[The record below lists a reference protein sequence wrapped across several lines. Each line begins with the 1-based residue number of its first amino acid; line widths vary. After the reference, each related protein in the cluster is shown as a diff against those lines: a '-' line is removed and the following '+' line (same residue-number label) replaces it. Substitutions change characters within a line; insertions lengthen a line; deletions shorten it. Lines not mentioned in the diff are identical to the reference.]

1 MAVDTNYTKIYKRY
15 TSNPQLIT
23 DANSK
28 MVRGQFYQILE
39 YKYIDEENDSKSWSG
54 TTAPIVY
61 VLYVSGK
68 DDLVHCIKLSN
79 INPLTVK
86 QLFKQLVDE
95 LDAEIDPGKNA
106 RSFYNNKMKNMSFF
120 AKNFY
125 RTYKLS
131 GILRCVS
138 LDMDTTKL
146 IPKSMVQSGVASMG
160 YKTYGRRG
168 KITNIDVD
176 IKDNKYSKYQDQQ
189 PKIKK
194 NK

>member
-1 MAVDTNYTKIYKRY
+1 MAVATNYTKVYQRY
-15 TSNPQLIT
+15 
-23 DANSK
+23 
-28 MVRGQFYQILE
+28 VRGRKRMGDPLKNLERGGFYQLVE
-39 YKYIDEENDSKSWSG
+39 YDYVDEEDSKTWSVA
-54 TTAPIVY
+54 TSPIIY
-61 VLYVSGK
+61 ILYVSGK
-68 DDLVHCIKLSN
+68 EDLVHCIKLSN

-146 IPKSMVQSGVASMG
+146 IPKSMVQSGIASMG

-176 IKDNKYSKYQDQQ
+176 VKDNKYSKYKGQQ
-189 PKIKK
+189 EKIKK
-194 NK
+194 K

>member
-1 MAVDTNYTKIYKRY
+1 MPKQTNYSKIYRRY
-15 TSNPQLIT
+15 SSNPQLIM
-23 DANSK
+23 DPLAK

-39 YKYIDEENDSKSWSG
+39 YKYVEEEDDSKTWSV
-54 TTAPIVY
+54 TTAPIIY
-61 VLYVSGK
+61 TLYISGA

-86 QLFKQLVDE
+86 QLFKKLVDE
-95 LDAEIDPGKNA
+95 MDAELDPGKNA

-168 KITNIDVD
+168 KITNIDVNE
-176 IKDNKYSKYQDQQ
+176 KDNKFKKSK
-189 PKIKK
+189 K
-194 NK
+194 

>member
-1 MAVDTNYTKIYKRY
+1 MAGQTNYSKVYKKY
-15 TSNPQLIT
+15 SSNPKLIT
-23 DANSK
+23 NPIGK

-39 YKYIDEENDSKSWSG
+39 YKYVEEEDDSKTWST

-61 VLYVSGK
+61 TLFVS
-68 DDLVHCIKLSN
+68 DSQDIVHCIKLSN

-86 QLFKQLVDE
+86 QLFKKLVDE
-95 LDAEIDPGKNA
+95 MDGEIDPGKNA

-131 GILRCVS
+131 GILRCIS

-146 IPKSMVQSGVASMG
+146 IPKSMIQTGTASMG

-168 KITNIDVD
+168 KITNIDVNL
-176 IKDNKYSKYQDQQ
+176 KDNKFTKYKGEQ
-189 PKIKK
+189 PKNQKK
-194 NK
+194 

>member
-1 MAVDTNYTKIYKRY
+1 
-15 TSNPQLIT
+15 
-23 DANSK
+23 
-28 MVRGQFYQILE
+28 
-39 YKYIDEENDSKSWSG
+39 
-54 TTAPIVY
+54 
-61 VLYVSGK
+61 
-68 DDLVHCIKLSN
+68 
-79 INPLTVK
+79 
-86 QLFKQLVDE
+86 
-95 LDAEIDPGKNA
+95 
-106 RSFYNNKMKNMSFF
+106 MKNMSFF

-146 IPKSMVQSGVASMG
+146 IPKSMVQSGIASMG

-176 IKDNKYSKYQDQQ
+176 VKDNKYSKYKGQQ
-189 PKIKK
+189 EKIKK